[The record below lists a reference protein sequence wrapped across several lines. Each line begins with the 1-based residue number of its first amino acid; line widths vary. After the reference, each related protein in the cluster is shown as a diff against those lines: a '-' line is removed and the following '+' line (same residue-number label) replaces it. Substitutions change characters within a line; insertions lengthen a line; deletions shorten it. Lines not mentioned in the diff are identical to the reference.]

1 MLNCQEIHDEK
12 DMKKRSKSR
21 KIIKNRNDSFT
32 MSNKTENNKELN
44 QSPVSLNKK
53 HSNTPV
59 FGEFN
64 TELGSINQYK
74 SKIKELS
81 DDKQNLLDAVNSN
94 EKEIDFLNSIIYQFV
109 DLNEFMMKMQ
119 GFEQYLILLFNIE
132 KRFFLSFKEHKSKK
146 QSKMR

>member
-109 DLNEFMMKMQ
+109 DLNELMKIKQ
-119 GFEQYLILLFNIE
+119 
-132 KRFFLSFKEHKSKK
+132 KSAYDENA
-146 QSKMR
+146 RL